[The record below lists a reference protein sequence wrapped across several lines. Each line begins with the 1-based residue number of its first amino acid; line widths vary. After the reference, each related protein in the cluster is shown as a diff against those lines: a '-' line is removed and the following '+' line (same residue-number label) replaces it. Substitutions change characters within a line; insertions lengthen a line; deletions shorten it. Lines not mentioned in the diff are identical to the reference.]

1 MARKKKNRKKQMPPL
16 SWADK
21 VVYWVAMILSFCGI
35 WVILPV
41 LLLQRHIAFQDN
53 TVIASSEGP
62 GVLFVIPLT
71 IWFVA
76 VFACVYEAY
85 KKRTPLFGIK
95 GFRYGPPQ
103 WAPKYPLFMKNK
115 PSRYWLTEKQ
125 KIAIGILAVLT
136 VLCWAVFPMSFYERT
151 CLHTDGSLTYY
162 NAVNQAEKHWET
174 QNIHAVKFDICLTG
188 GKSANWVIELTLE
201 TEDETEFY
209 FRGGEFAG
217 SWEETLGNML
227 RIKEH
232 FSRSVSI
239 DGVEYL
245 DHLIED
251 YSFTDAEL
259 ELLYQLFDVSNE
271 P

>member
-1 MARKKKNRKKQMPPL
+1 VNR
-16 SWADK
+16 
-21 VVYWVAMILSFCGI
+21 V
-35 WVILPV
+35 
-41 LLLQRHIAFQDN
+41 
-53 TVIASSEGP
+53 E
-62 GVLFVIPLT
+62 
-71 IWFVA
+71 
-76 VFACVYEAY
+76 
-85 KKRTPLFGIK
+85 
-95 GFRYGPPQ
+95 
-103 WAPKYPLFMKNK
+103 
-115 PSRYWLTEKQ
+115 
-125 KIAIGILAVLT
+125 
-136 VLCWAVFPMSFYERT
+136 ER
-151 CLHTDGSLTYY
+151 
-162 NAVNQAEKHWET
+162 WES
-174 QNIHAVKFDICLTG
+174 QEIHAVKFDICLTG
-188 GKSANWVIELTLE
+188 GKSTNWVIELTLE

-227 RIKEH
+227 RIKEL

>member
-1 MARKKKNRKKQMPPL
+1 MD
-16 SWADK
+16 WTK
-21 VVYWVAMILSFCGI
+21 VTIYTTTEGI
-35 WVILPV
+35 EPV
-41 LLLQRHIAFQDN
+41 SGRLMQL
-53 TVIASSEGP
+53 
-62 GVLFVIPLT
+62 
-71 IWFVA
+71 
-76 VFACVYEAY
+76 
-85 KKRTPLFGIK
+85 GI
-95 GFRYGPPQ
+95 
-103 WAPKYPLFMKNK
+103 
-115 PSRYWLTEKQ
+115 T
-125 KIAIGILAVLT
+125 GIV
-136 VLCWAVFPMSFYERT
+136 
-151 CLHTDGSLTYY
+151 
-162 NAVNQAEKHWET
+162 
-174 QNIHAVKFDICLTG
+174 
-188 GKSANWVIELTLE
+188 
-201 TEDETEFY
+201 TEDETEFS